1 MHRHAV
7 EYSTY
12 PRGPRSGPGCSVPVR
27 HHLIG
32 PIRPTRGHIAISPHS
47 GLYAMPSLCGSAY
60 ATREWFRTFTAHSFL
75 ACRPLRPRG
84 VQHRYV
90 PELRCR
96 HGLRRLTTGSALPK
110 FPQSVPRGLR
120 ISWLHWFASAT
131 ACQAARPPVRIR
143 LDRPAFGD
151 FYFQAFNGSVSLS
164 VAGYNYNSG
173 WISFCWRDLHP
184 LEWQLASLPGQNA
197 KYSLRADVF
206 CFASNNGHR
215 STPPPCRK
223 SANDRDRGEPRSS
236 APPTPPCERVR
247 TRRFEKLR

>member
-1 MHRHAV
+1 MTALV
-7 EYSTY
+7 GAGA
-12 PRGPRSGPGCSVPVR
+12 PR
-27 HHLIG
+27 
-32 PIRPTRGHIAISPHS
+32 RPAR
-47 GLYAMPSLCGSAY
+47 
-60 ATREWFRTFTAHSFL
+60 FRAFTAHSFL

-110 FPQSVPRGLR
+110 LPQSVPRGLR

-184 LEWQLASLPGQNA
+184 LEWQLASLHGPAAMAQT
-197 KYSLRADVF
+197 R
-206 CFASNNGHR
+206 CTSNRVTGRHR
-215 STPPPCRK
+215 TSR
-223 SANDRDRGEPRSS
+223 E
-236 APPTPPCERVR
+236 V
-247 TRRFEKLR
+247 